1 MLLAQSRID
10 PEGLQEIR
18 LRAGKPLLL
27 SYQGQE
33 FALNCDGMLSNCV
46 EDDTCIVTGE
56 EIAETLEYISGYS
69 LYAFSE
75 ELKQGFLTVPG
86 GHRVGLSGRIVMEGD
101 TVSCIR
107 HISF

>member
-1 MLLAQSRID
+1 MPMEKNAYEETIYCLLAVRLRMLLAQSRID

-46 EDDTCIVTGE
+46 EDDTCIVTG
-56 EIAETLEYISGYS
+56 
-69 LYAFSE
+69 
-75 ELKQGFLTVPG
+75 
-86 GHRVGLSGRIVMEGD
+86 
-101 TVSCIR
+101 
-107 HISF
+107 